1 MNILICDDDKLYV
14 DMIRKYVDE
23 FFADHKITDYKVY
36 EYNSGDEVAKNNEK
50 IDIAF
55 LDVEMDGING
65 IEAGKC
71 LRNNN
76 KNIVLFIITSYMGY
90 LDDAMDEGVFRYI
103 NKPLERPVI
112 MRGLHKALL
121 LCSKS
126 QSKKINIE
134 YKGDNVIIEQD
145 SIICIESLVRK
156 RYIKTDTQSYISLKS
171 LSYWQSVL
179 DEDKFFLVNKSF
191 IVNIDRVERFTDKY
205 IELKGIEEPIDLSR
219 EKRTAFKQKMLLYLA
234 GQEYVDMEIII
245 SYAFA
250 HIIEAIILWMSMS
263 QMYEHRYKQ
272 WVTGIAIMAGHAV
285 MFVVF
290 LTGNIYFI
298 TAINNSMYIVLMAL
312 MFNVSKRSAVFWA
325 LIYNAMMAIS
335 EQLVFFSTEYIIG
348 IRHVKQEELAIIIA
362 VISLCKIVY
371 FIFVETMVIIRNK
384 SKAVESF
391 DVSIVLLIASLLA
404 SLLVFITYYIIES
417 ELSLNRKETVWIV
430 ISSMVLVSS
439 DILVLWVNIRINE
452 RNAETQRIK
461 VQLEQEKADA
471 RYYKLEN
478 EKNES
483 LEILRHDMNNHLNT
497 MLGMETNS
505 DLKDYITLIM
515 EQYNIK
521 KRTTFS
527 NNNVLNGLISEYSS
541 KCYTENI
548 EFVVD
553 IRPGTIDDIVA
564 TDIVAL
570 FGNILSNAYEAAKQC
585 EKNSEKYIELVVKRK
600 HETTFIKCVNSCAVP
615 PKIIGGNFISI
626 KKDSDRKHG
635 YGMKSIDKIVNK
647 YHGSHIEQFDEN
659 EFTISIMLM
668 I

>member
-1 MNILICDDDKLYV
+1 MNILICDDDKLYI

-36 EYNSGDEVAKNNEK
+36 EYNSGDEAAKNNEK

-234 GQEYVDMEIII
+234 G
-245 SYAFA
+245 
-250 HIIEAIILWMSMS
+250 
-263 QMYEHRYKQ
+263 
-272 WVTGIAIMAGHAV
+272 HAV
-285 MFVVF
+285 MFGVF

-312 MFNVSKRSAVFWA
+312 LFNVSKRSAVFWA

-335 EQLVFFSTEYIIG
+335 EQLVFYVLQFIVG
-348 IRHVKQEELAIIIA
+348 IRYIELKNAMSIII
-362 VISLCKIVY
+362 VFCLCKILY
-371 FIFVETMVIIRNK
+371 FILIQIMVVIKNK
-384 SKAVESF
+384 SRSS
-391 DVSIVLLIASLLA
+391 DSGDISIVLLMVTLVASLT
-404 SLLVFITYYIIES
+404 VFMTYYIFGVES
-417 ELSLNRKETVWIV
+417 NVNSKETVWAIT
-430 ISSMVLVSS
+430 SSIILVSS
-439 DILVLWVNIRINE
+439 DILILWVNIRINE
-452 RNAETQRIK
+452 RKAENERIK
-461 VQLEQEKADA
+461 IQLEQEKADA

-497 MLGMETNS
+497 MLDMETNS
-505 DLKDYITLIM
+505 DLKDYITSIM

-541 KCYTENI
+541 KCYMENI

-553 IRPGTIDDIVA
+553 IRPGTIDDIAA

-585 EKNSEKYIELVVKRK
+585 EKINGKYIELVVKRK
-600 HETTFIKCVNSCAVP
+600 HETTLIKCVNSCAVP
-615 PKIIGGNFISI
+615 PKIIGGKFISI
-626 KKDSDRKHG
+626 KKDTNRKHG

-659 EFTISIMLM
+659 EFTISIILM

>member
-1 MNILICDDDKLYV
+1 
-14 DMIRKYVDE
+14 
-23 FFADHKITDYKVY
+23 
-36 EYNSGDEVAKNNEK
+36 
-50 IDIAF
+50 
-55 LDVEMDGING
+55 
-65 IEAGKC
+65 
-71 LRNNN
+71 
-76 KNIVLFIITSYMGY
+76 
-90 LDDAMDEGVFRYI
+90 
-103 NKPLERPVI
+103 
-112 MRGLHKALL
+112 
-121 LCSKS
+121 
-126 QSKKINIE
+126 
-134 YKGDNVIIEQD
+134 
-145 SIICIESLVRK
+145 
-156 RYIKTDTQSYISLKS
+156 
-171 LSYWQSVL
+171 
-179 DEDKFFLVNKSF
+179 
-191 IVNIDRVERFTDKY
+191 
-205 IELKGIEEPIDLSR
+205 
-219 EKRTAFKQKMLLYLA
+219 
-234 GQEYVDMEIII
+234 MEIII

-272 WVTGIAIMAGHAV
+272 WVTGFVIMAGHAV

-290 LTGNIYFI
+290 LTGNIYFV
-298 TAINNSMYIVLMAL
+298 TVVNLLTYILL
-312 MFNVSKRSAVFWA
+312 IYILYNVNKRAAVFWGVIYIAIMA
-325 LIYNAMMAIS
+325 LS
-335 EQLVFFSTEYIIG
+335 EQMIFYVLC
-348 IRHVKQEELAIIIA
+348 
-362 VISLCKIVY
+362 LCKILY
-371 FIFVETMVIIRNK
+371 FILIQIMVMMKNK
-384 SKAVESF
+384 SS
-391 DVSIVLLIASLLA
+391 VSDNGDLSMLLLMVTLIASLT
-404 SLLVFITYYIIES
+404 VFITYYIIGVES
-417 ELSLNRKETVWIV
+417 NVNTRETVWAV
-430 ISSMVLVSS
+430 ASSIILVSS
-439 DILVLWVNIRINE
+439 DILVLWVSIRINE
-452 RNAETQRIK
+452 RKAENERIK
-461 VQLEQEKADA
+461 IQLEQEKADA

-505 DLKDYITLIM
+505 DLKDYITSIM

-585 EKNSEKYIELVVKRK
+585 EEINEKYIELVVKRK

>member
-1 MNILICDDDKLYV
+1 
-14 DMIRKYVDE
+14 
-23 FFADHKITDYKVY
+23 
-36 EYNSGDEVAKNNEK
+36 
-50 IDIAF
+50 
-55 LDVEMDGING
+55 
-65 IEAGKC
+65 
-71 LRNNN
+71 
-76 KNIVLFIITSYMGY
+76 
-90 LDDAMDEGVFRYI
+90 
-103 NKPLERPVI
+103 
-112 MRGLHKALL
+112 
-121 LCSKS
+121 
-126 QSKKINIE
+126 
-134 YKGDNVIIEQD
+134 
-145 SIICIESLVRK
+145 
-156 RYIKTDTQSYISLKS
+156 
-171 LSYWQSVL
+171 
-179 DEDKFFLVNKSF
+179 
-191 IVNIDRVERFTDKY
+191 
-205 IELKGIEEPIDLSR
+205 
-219 EKRTAFKQKMLLYLA
+219 
-234 GQEYVDMEIII
+234 MEIII

-312 MFNVSKRSAVFWA
+312 LFNVSKRSAVFWA

-505 DLKDYITLIM
+505 DLKDYITSIM

-570 FGNILSNAYEAAKQC
+570 FGNILSNAYEAAKKC
-585 EKNSEKYIELVVKRK
+585 EEINEKYIELVVKRK

-659 EFTISIMLM
+659 EFIISIILM

>member
-1 MNILICDDDKLYV
+1 
-14 DMIRKYVDE
+14 
-23 FFADHKITDYKVY
+23 
-36 EYNSGDEVAKNNEK
+36 
-50 IDIAF
+50 
-55 LDVEMDGING
+55 
-65 IEAGKC
+65 
-71 LRNNN
+71 
-76 KNIVLFIITSYMGY
+76 
-90 LDDAMDEGVFRYI
+90 
-103 NKPLERPVI
+103 
-112 MRGLHKALL
+112 
-121 LCSKS
+121 
-126 QSKKINIE
+126 
-134 YKGDNVIIEQD
+134 
-145 SIICIESLVRK
+145 
-156 RYIKTDTQSYISLKS
+156 
-171 LSYWQSVL
+171 
-179 DEDKFFLVNKSF
+179 
-191 IVNIDRVERFTDKY
+191 
-205 IELKGIEEPIDLSR
+205 
-219 EKRTAFKQKMLLYLA
+219 
-234 GQEYVDMEIII
+234 MEIII

-585 EKNSEKYIELVVKRK
+585 EENSEKYIELVVKRK

-615 PKIIGGNFISI
+615 PKIIGGNLISI

>member
-1 MNILICDDDKLYV
+1 
-14 DMIRKYVDE
+14 
-23 FFADHKITDYKVY
+23 
-36 EYNSGDEVAKNNEK
+36 
-50 IDIAF
+50 
-55 LDVEMDGING
+55 
-65 IEAGKC
+65 
-71 LRNNN
+71 
-76 KNIVLFIITSYMGY
+76 
-90 LDDAMDEGVFRYI
+90 
-103 NKPLERPVI
+103 
-112 MRGLHKALL
+112 
-121 LCSKS
+121 
-126 QSKKINIE
+126 
-134 YKGDNVIIEQD
+134 
-145 SIICIESLVRK
+145 
-156 RYIKTDTQSYISLKS
+156 
-171 LSYWQSVL
+171 
-179 DEDKFFLVNKSF
+179 
-191 IVNIDRVERFTDKY
+191 
-205 IELKGIEEPIDLSR
+205 
-219 EKRTAFKQKMLLYLA
+219 
-234 GQEYVDMEIII
+234 
-245 SYAFA
+245 
-250 HIIEAIILWMSMS
+250 
-263 QMYEHRYKQ
+263 
-272 WVTGIAIMAGHAV
+272 MAGHAV

-461 VQLEQEKADA
+461 VQLEH
-471 RYYKLEN
+471 
-478 EKNES
+478 ES

-505 DLKDYITLIM
+505 DLKDYITSIM

-570 FGNILSNAYEAAKQC
+570 FGNILSNAYEAAKKC
-585 EKNSEKYIELVVKRK
+585 EEINEKYIELVVKRK

-659 EFTISIMLM
+659 EFIISIILM

>member
-585 EKNSEKYIELVVKRK
+585 EENSEKYIELVVKRK

>member
-1 MNILICDDDKLYV
+1 MNILICDDDKLYI

-23 FFADHKITDYKVY
+23 FFAEHKITDYKVY
-36 EYNSGDEVAKNNEK
+36 EYNSGDEAAKNNEK

-234 GQEYVDMEIII
+234 G
-245 SYAFA
+245 
-250 HIIEAIILWMSMS
+250 
-263 QMYEHRYKQ
+263 
-272 WVTGIAIMAGHAV
+272 HAV
-285 MFVVF
+285 MFGVF

-312 MFNVSKRSAVFWA
+312 LFNVSKRSAVFWA

-335 EQLVFFSTEYIIG
+335 EQLVFYVLQFIVG
-348 IRHVKQEELAIIIA
+348 IRYIELKNAMSIII
-362 VISLCKIVY
+362 VFCLCKILY
-371 FIFVETMVIIRNK
+371 FILIQIMVVIKNK
-384 SKAVESF
+384 SRSS
-391 DVSIVLLIASLLA
+391 DSGDISIVLLMVTLVASLT
-404 SLLVFITYYIIES
+404 VFMTYYIFGVES
-417 ELSLNRKETVWIV
+417 IVNSKETIWAIT
-430 ISSMVLVSS
+430 SSIILVSS
-439 DILVLWVNIRINE
+439 DILILWVNIRINE
-452 RNAETQRIK
+452 RNAENHRIK

-505 DLKDYITLIM
+505 DLKDYITSIM

-553 IRPGTIDDIVA
+553 IRPGTIDDIAA

-585 EKNSEKYIELVVKRK
+585 EENSEKYIELVVKRK
-600 HETTFIKCVNSCAVP
+600 HETTLIKCVNSCAVP

-626 KKDSDRKHG
+626 KKDTNRKHG

>member
-1 MNILICDDDKLYV
+1 M
-14 DMIRKYVDE
+14 
-23 FFADHKITDYKVY
+23 
-36 EYNSGDEVAKNNEK
+36 
-50 IDIAF
+50 
-55 LDVEMDGING
+55 
-65 IEAGKC
+65 
-71 LRNNN
+71 
-76 KNIVLFIITSYMGY
+76 
-90 LDDAMDEGVFRYI
+90 
-103 NKPLERPVI
+103 
-112 MRGLHKALL
+112 
-121 LCSKS
+121 
-126 QSKKINIE
+126 
-134 YKGDNVIIEQD
+134 
-145 SIICIESLVRK
+145 
-156 RYIKTDTQSYISLKS
+156 
-171 LSYWQSVL
+171 
-179 DEDKFFLVNKSF
+179 
-191 IVNIDRVERFTDKY
+191 
-205 IELKGIEEPIDLSR
+205 
-219 EKRTAFKQKMLLYLA
+219 
-234 GQEYVDMEIII
+234 
-245 SYAFA
+245 
-250 HIIEAIILWMSMS
+250 
-263 QMYEHRYKQ
+263 
-272 WVTGIAIMAGHAV
+272 

-290 LTGNIYFI
+290 LTGNIYFV
-298 TAINNSMYIVLMAL
+298 TVVNLLTYILL
-312 MFNVSKRSAVFWA
+312 IYILYNVNKRAAVFWGVIYIAIMA
-325 LIYNAMMAIS
+325 LS
-335 EQLVFFSTEYIIG
+335 EQMIFYVLQFIMRIKYVELKNTMII
-348 IRHVKQEELAIIIA
+348 VMVLC
-362 VISLCKIVY
+362 LCKILY
-371 FIFVETMVIIRNK
+371 FILIQIMVMMKNK
-384 SKAVESF
+384 SS
-391 DVSIVLLIASLLA
+391 VSDNGDLSMLLLMVTLIASLT
-404 SLLVFITYYIIES
+404 VFITYYIIGVES
-417 ELSLNRKETVWIV
+417 NVNTRETVWAV
-430 ISSMVLVSS
+430 ASSIILVSS
-439 DILVLWVNIRINE
+439 DILVLWVSIRINE
-452 RNAETQRIK
+452 RKAENERIK
-461 VQLEQEKADA
+461 IQLEQEKADAEKILDLLKELEKADA

-505 DLKDYITLIM
+505 DLKDYITSIM

-585 EKNSEKYIELVVKRK
+585 EEINEKYIELVVKRK